1 MVLYTY
7 LVNKPYLWITALAA
21 SGAGQRD
28 PGSGVESI
36 GGMIMAPVKSGRFAY
51 DPESIIWL
59 RKQMKLSQ
67 AATAKRLGVS
77 VNTLSRWETGKTIPD
92 ANSLAALF
100 SLGAQHG
107 TPPSFFRRRPST
119 AKPPK
124 GRSRLIVVWD
134 FQNVALHPGQVADG
148 DRRIRAE
155 LERRF
160 ACASERLFKA
170 FASPIQDAAS
180 ELLNE
185 RGWRVFEDE
194 DDIDADLASHAKSDC
209 GQEPADS
216 DLVLIAAD
224 GGYAELVE
232 ELRDRRVS
240 VHVLSVGQQVSI
252 RLRRAVGDD
261 RCLTVA

>member
-1 MVLYTY
+1 MT
-7 LVNKPYLWITALAA
+7 
-21 SGAGQRD
+21 
-28 PGSGVESI
+28 
-36 GGMIMAPVKSGRFAY
+36 PVKAGRFEY
-51 DPESIIWL
+51 DPDSIISL

-77 VNTLSRWETGKTIPD
+77 VNTLSRWETGATIPD

-107 TPPSFFRRRPST
+107 TPPTFFRRRPST
-119 AKPPK
+119 AKPSK

-160 ACASERLFKA
+160 AGASERLFKA
-170 FASPIQDAAS
+170 FASPNQDAAS

-194 DDIDADLASHAKSDC
+194 DDIDADLASQAKSDC
-209 GQEPADS
+209 GQEPADTE
-216 DLVLIAAD
+216 LVLIATD
-224 GGYAELVE
+224 GGYAELVV
-232 ELRDRRVS
+232 ELRERRVS
-240 VHVLSVGQQVSI
+240 VHLLCVGKPVST
-252 RLRRAVGDD
+252 RLRRAVGDGH
-261 RCLTVA
+261 CLTVV